1 MSNKHKYHEEDAK
14 NRFLTHLARERGE
27 EWRLLQE
34 SYLVDPQTG
43 RDFDYQ
49 LGLGDRRIALEIVR
63 LTQDGDEMAR
73 RNTYN
78 EIIPAIWEELERRG
92 VTDLRLRT
100 PSSFNVSKSNREQF
114 VREKADKLE
123 LAARSCT
130 DVEGVRVDGFTVYR
144 AQGLGGIIAAS
155 TGRYGAYDAVDAA
168 QVTLERKLRDKNS
181 QLDVASHER
190 IVLILGW
197 NEFVGIDD
205 VRQAVSCL
213 DLSCLPNI
221 DKIYFESERE
231 RIDLAYERGEDV
243 AVTG

>member
-1 MSNKHKYHEEDAK
+1 
-14 NRFLTHLARERGE
+14 
-27 EWRLLQE
+27 
-34 SYLVDPQTG
+34 
-43 RDFDYQ
+43 
-49 LGLGDRRIALEIVR
+49 
-63 LTQDGDEMAR
+63 MAR

-130 DVEGVRVDGFTVYR
+130 DVEGGRG
-144 AQGLGGIIAAS
+144 GGIIAAS

-197 NEFVGIDD
+197 
-205 VRQAVSCL
+205 
-213 DLSCLPNI
+213 
-221 DKIYFESERE
+221 
-231 RIDLAYERGEDV
+231 
-243 AVTG
+243 

>member
-1 MSNKHKYHEEDAK
+1 MSNKHKDHEEAAK
-14 NRFLTHLARERGE
+14 NRFLAYLARERGE
-27 EWRLLQE
+27 EWRVLQE
-34 SYLVDPQTG
+34 NYLVDPQTG

-63 LTQDGDEMAR
+63 LTQDDEMAR
-73 RNTYN
+73 RNTYY
-78 EIIPAIWEELERRG
+78 EIIHAIWGELARRG

-100 PSSFNVSKSNREQF
+100 PSSFNVSRSNREQF

-155 TGRYGAYDAVDAA
+155 TGRYGTYDAVGAA
-168 QVTLERKLRDKNS
+168 QATLERKLPDKNS
-181 QLDVASHER
+181 QLDVVGHER
-190 IVLILGW
+190 IVLILDW

-205 VRQAVSCL
+205 VREAVSCL
-213 DLSCLPNI
+213 DLSCLLNI

-231 RIDLAYERGEDV
+231 RIDLVYERDEDV
-243 AVTG
+243 AATG